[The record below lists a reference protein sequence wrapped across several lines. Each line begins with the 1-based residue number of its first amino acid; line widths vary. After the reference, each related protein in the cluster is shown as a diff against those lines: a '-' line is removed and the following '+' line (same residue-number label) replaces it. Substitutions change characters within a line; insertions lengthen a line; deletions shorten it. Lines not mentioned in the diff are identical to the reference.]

1 MPTFDCF
8 ALSDA
13 GRDPDGNED
22 ACVLDE
28 GAGVFVIADGVG
40 GRPGGARASRVAAT
54 TFVDLLRGTPPS
66 QRLENA
72 TLENAVSRVHD
83 AVLRAGD
90 EDENVRGLASTLS
103 AVVVEDRQSCLSP
116 DDGQAGLPVFHAKVV
131 HVGDSRVYHLRNG
144 SIEQLTRDHTIAAE
158 LEAEGVSGG
167 NIGRRFRSMLSR
179 AIGSGESVTPDVRD
193 VTLASGDCLLLVTDG
208 ISKMLAAEELRA
220 LASGADAHMICDR
233 IFHAALEKGATDNLT
248 VAVVNVP

>member
-22 ACVLDE
+22 TCVLDE

-54 TFVDLLRGTPPS
+54 TFVDLLRGTPPA
-66 QRLENA
+66 QRLDET
-72 TLENAVSRVHD
+72 TLHDAVSRVHA

-90 EDENVRGLASTLS
+90 DDESVRGLASTLS
-103 AVVVEDRQSCLSP
+103 AVVIGENS
-116 DDGQAGLPVFHAKVV
+116 AKVV
-131 HVGDSRVYHLRNG
+131 HVGDSRVYQLHNG

-158 LEAEGVSGG
+158 LEAEGMTG

-179 AIGSGESVTPDVRD
+179 AIGSGDSVEPDVRD
-193 VTLASGDCLLLVTDG
+193 VALASGDCLLLVTDG
-208 ISKMLAAEELRA
+208 ISKTLAAEELRA
-220 LASGADAHMICDR
+220 LASGADAHTICER
-233 IFHAALEKGATDNLT
+233 IFHAALEKDATDNLT
-248 VAVVNVP
+248 VAAVKVP